1 MDKLFETAVFTRK
14 TLLNILEELSEE
26 QMLRIPEPHRNS
38 VFWNVAHLMV
48 TQQLLMYRLSGLPL
62 RIDERFVERYG
73 KGARASEEV
82 SVEDIDFVREN
93 IIPLCDRV
101 QQDFEKGL
109 FQNYKP
115 YMTSTGIELT
125 SLDEALKFSAFHD
138 GIHLGV
144 VLSLKKLVE
153 KNTIEK
159 DINS

>member
-1 MDKLFETAVFTRK
+1 MHKLFETAVFTRK
-14 TLLNILEELSEE
+14 SLLGILDAISVE

-48 TQQLLMYRLSGLPL
+48 TQQLLFYRLSGLPL
-62 RIDERFVERYG
+62 RIEEGWVERYG
-73 KGARASEEV
+73 KGSSASEQV
-82 SVEDIDFVREN
+82 SAQDIDFVRKN
-93 IIPLCDRV
+93 IVSLCEQA

-109 FQNYKP
+109 FKSYKP

-125 SLDEALKFSAFHD
+125 SLEEALEFSAFHD

-153 KNTIEK
+153 
-159 DINS
+159 

>member
-1 MDKLFETAVFTRK
+1 MHKLFETAVFTRK
-14 TLLNILEELSEE
+14 SLLGILDAMSVE

-48 TQQLLMYRLSGLPL
+48 TQQLLFYRLSGLPL
-62 RIDERFVERYG
+62 RIEEGWVERYG
-73 KGARASEEV
+73 KGSSASEQV
-82 SVEDIDFVREN
+82 SAQDIDFVRKN
-93 IIPLCDRV
+93 IVSLCEQA

-109 FQNYKP
+109 FKSYKP

-125 SLDEALKFSAFHD
+125 SLEEALEFSAFHD

-153 KNTIEK
+153 
-159 DINS
+159 

>member
-14 TLLNILEELSEE
+14 ALLLILENLTEE

-48 TQQLLMYRLSGLPL
+48 TQQLLIYRLSGQPL
-62 RIDERFVERYG
+62 LIEEGFVERYG
-73 KGARASEEV
+73 KGSRATEEI
-82 SVEDIDFVREN
+82 SDDDIEFVKEN
-93 IIPLCDRV
+93 IVPLCERA

-109 FQNYKP
+109 FQGYKP

-125 SLDEALKFSAFHD
+125 SLEEALEFSVFHD

-144 VLSLKKLVE
+144 VLSLKKLVQNE
-153 KNTIEK
+153 KH
-159 DINS
+159 

>member
-14 TLLNILEELSEE
+14 ALLQILENLTEE

-48 TQQLLMYRLSGLPL
+48 THQLLIYRLSGHPL
-62 RIDERFVERYG
+62 RIEEGLVERYG
-73 KGARASEEV
+73 KGSMATEEV
-82 SVEDIDFVREN
+82 SDDDIGFVREN
-93 IIPLCDRV
+93 IVPLCERA
-101 QQDFEKGL
+101 QQDYEKGL
-109 FQNYKP
+109 FQTYKP

-125 SLDEALKFSAFHD
+125 SLGEALEFSTFHD

-153 KNTIEK
+153 
-159 DINS
+159 

>member
-1 MDKLFETAVFTRK
+1 MHKLFETAVFTRK
-14 TLLNILEELSEE
+14 SLLGILDAMSVE

-48 TQQLLMYRLSGLPL
+48 TQQLLFYRLSGLPL
-62 RIDERFVERYG
+62 RIEEGWVERYG
-73 KGARASEEV
+73 KGSTASEQV
-82 SVEDIDFVREN
+82 SAQDIDFVRKN
-93 IIPLCDRV
+93 IVSLCEQA

-109 FQNYKP
+109 FKSYKS

-125 SLDEALKFSAFHD
+125 SLEEALEFSAFHD

-153 KNTIEK
+153 
-159 DINS
+159 